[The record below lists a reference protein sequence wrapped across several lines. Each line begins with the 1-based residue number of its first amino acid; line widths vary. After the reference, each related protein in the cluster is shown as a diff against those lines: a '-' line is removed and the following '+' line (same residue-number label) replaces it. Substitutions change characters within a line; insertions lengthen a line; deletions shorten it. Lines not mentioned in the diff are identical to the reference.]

1 MPIPLTTLWCA
12 GDMLQHSVRDSV
24 SGLDYLIPT
33 TGQTALIL
41 GVMSILSIWLI
52 DQLYKR
58 RGGE

>member
-1 MPIPLTTLWCA
+1 
-12 GDMLQHSVRDSV
+12 MLQHSVRDSV